1 MEEPLD
7 VLSTGH
13 GEQLNPEFLLWA
25 NPGLAPSKL
34 RLDHTHL
41 AQTLLDLARREI
53 QENARVGRMGQRR
66 TLITVHEVVEPAFV
80 SLELA

>member
-1 MEEPLD
+1 MDELLD
-7 VLSTGH
+7 ILSTGH

-41 AQTLLDLARREI
+41 AQ
-53 QENARVGRMGQRR
+53 NSVGSRASRDPGKSEGGPYGP
-66 TLITVHEVVEPAFV
+66 TAHTNHCT
-80 SLELA
+80 